1 MLFTLPIATWEL
13 SVGVYMTFKGFKTAT
28 VDISDNRD
36 HVNRS
41 LDHVYA

>member
-1 MLFTLPIATWEL
+1 
-13 SVGVYMTFKGFKTAT
+13 MTFKGFKAAT
-28 VDISDNRD
+28 VDLTDNRD